1 MQLRKEFIE
10 HYHVARV
17 DQSLLREK
25 VMINRE
31 YLKEKPTWYMIGDK
45 LYYFK
50 VRNDY
55 RLFTELFCSNFGEMM
70 GLDTLKYTV
79 AYLKDTAVYLSK
91 VERATKAG
99 LLSESFQDTNY
110 NYYLISEL
118 LKTEVSDLK
127 GYGGYNLQSLLTF
140 LKVHMTEEGYCNN
153 KDFLI
158 RLFICDY
165 FTHQLDR
172 NPHNISFK
180 IPRIKGINYRQRL
193 RIDTVNPG
201 LSTLYGE
208 FDEDGFYRVRDFT
221 PTVVYDNE
229 RSLGADHKKPLSY
242 TNGEPWMT
250 LFPFNSNMLYSD
262 IKEANSMREDY
273 NGMDPNLVELA
284 LNYEKES
291 LPLLERLAYD
301 NEYKK
306 VLEQHLTDT
315 SQIRIKDS
323 TCAFLTNMFEDKRK
337 EIKKVLTIFK

>member
-1 MQLRKEFIE
+1 MELQKEFID
-10 HYHVARV
+10 HYQVSRM
-17 DQSLLREK
+17 DQSRLWEK

-31 YLKEKPTWYMIGDK
+31 YLKEKPTWYMIGGV
-45 LYYFK
+45 LHYFK
-50 VRNDY
+50 IRNDY
-55 RLFTELFCSNFGEMM
+55 RLFTELFCSNFGELM
-70 GLDTLKYTV
+70 GLDTLKYKV

-91 VERATKAG
+91 VEQATKTG

-118 LKTEVSDLK
+118 LKSEVSDLK
-127 GYGGYNLQSLLTF
+127 GYGGYNLQSLLSF
-140 LKVHMTEEGYCNN
+140 LKVHTTEECYSNN

-172 NPHNISFK
+172 NPHNVSFK
-180 IPRIKGINYRQRL
+180 IPRIAGIGYKQRL
-193 RIDTVNPG
+193 RLDVVNPS
-201 LSTLYGE
+201 LCSLYGE
-208 FDEDGFYRVRDFT
+208 FDDDGFYRISDLT

-242 TNGEPWMT
+242 TAGEPWLT
-250 LFPFNSNMLYSD
+250 LFPFNGDMAYSSLKQAQS
-262 IKEANSMREDY
+262 IKEDY
-273 NGMDPNLVELA
+273 NGMDPNIVELA

-291 LPLLERLAYD
+291 IPLLERLAYD
-301 NEYKK
+301 NEYQK
-306 VLEQHLTDT
+306 VLEQHLTNT

-323 TCAFLTNMFEDKRK
+323 TCDFLTNMFEDKRK